1 MDVERISLLFCC
13 DSKWLYR
20 DNRLTSFFELRNGSS
35 PHVTEERH
43 IAAHKLLNC
52 DFSMQLAY
60 WIDVFWIFSFSYY
73 KVITTKFFNSV
84 TN

>member
-1 MDVERISLLFCC
+1 M
-13 DSKWLYR
+13 
-20 DNRLTSFFELRNGSS
+20 LTRVFELRNGSS

-52 DFSMQLAY
+52 HFIMPLACL
-60 WIDVFWIFSFSYY
+60 IDVFWILSVSYC
-73 KVITTKFFNSV
+73 KMITTKFFNSM